1 MNRRILPVSSTLFV
15 RLISLIAMIV
25 SQMASAMTLDE
36 AVSRALNSDEW
47 IEGSRLQQEAKT
59 HLGEAAGTLPDPTFN
74 VGVNGLPLDSLDFDQ
89 EPMTQTVIGVSQM
102 FPRGDTLSLTQSR
115 FDKEASLEPI
125 ERAER
130 KAQVR
135 QQVSQLWLDAWGY
148 RRSIDLIKS
157 NRGLFEQMREV
168 VTASYV
174 SSYGKARQQ
183 DLVRAELEIAQID
196 DRLTSLKQKYDASRA
211 GLLRW
216 VSNASEVDL
225 EIGSK
230 AMPAGALTPTPLV
243 GDDSELARHFTGHP
257 TVALIDARIDV
268 ASTVVD
274 LARQSYKPQWGLKA
288 QYGARLGDRPDMV
301 SVGLSVSVP
310 LFSTSRQDSQVSAA
324 TARKGSIRTE
334 RVLALRNLVSQYRA
348 AWSNY
353 QRLEDRLGLYRDR
366 VLPQASQS
374 AKAALNAYQSD
385 DGDFAE
391 VVRARIAEL
400 NAQLKVIELKVQ
412 KHQQAVRMNYLTT
425 EFDAKENQA

>member
-1 MNRRILPVSSTLFV
+1 MPKKCVRASMTIVCRVVPFAFV
-15 RLISLIAMIV
+15 AV

-36 AVSRALNSDEW
+36 AVNRAVSSDEW
-47 IEGSRLQQEAKT
+47 LEGSHLQQDAKI
-59 HLGEAAGTLPDPTFN
+59 HLGEAAGKLPDPTFN
-74 VGVNGLPLDSLDFDQ
+74 IGVNGLPIDTLDFDQ
-89 EPMTQTVIGVSQM
+89 EPMTQTVVGVSQM
-102 FPRGDTLSLTQSR
+102 FPRGDTLELSQSR
-115 FDKEASLEPI
+115 FDKEAGLEPI
-125 ERAER
+125 KRAER

-135 QQVSQLWLDAWGY
+135 QQVSQLWLEAWGH
-148 RRSIDLIKS
+148 RRSIDLIES
-157 NRGLFEQMREV
+157 NRGLFEQLREV

-196 DRLTSLKQKYDASRA
+196 DRLTGLRQQYDATRA

-216 VSNASEVDL
+216 VEPASEVDL

-230 AMPAGALTPTPLV
+230 ALPAGALTPDPLI
-243 GDDSELARHFTGHP
+243 GNDSDLARHLARHP
-257 TVALIDARIDV
+257 AVALIDSRIDV
-268 ASTVVD
+268 ASTEVD
-274 LARQSYKPQWGLKA
+274 LARQSYKPQWGVKA
-288 QYGARLGDRPDMV
+288 QYGARMGDRPDMV
-301 SVGLSVSVP
+301 SVGLTVNMP

-324 TARKGSIRTE
+324 TSKKESMKTE
-334 RVLALRNLVSQYRA
+334 RVLMLRNLVSQYRA
-348 AWSNY
+348 AWSSY
-353 QRLEDRLGLYRDR
+353 QRLDERLALYRDR

-374 AKAALNAYQSD
+374 AKAALTAYQSD

-425 EFDAKENQA
+425 EFDAKEDQA